1 MTRAERR
8 RAEREKNKTATY
20 NLTEEQLEAMVNE
33 KIAAELKRVKKEAT
47 EDAVRTSM
55 VLMLTLLAANIFR

>member
-1 MTRAERR
+1 MTRAEWR

-33 KIAAELKRVKKEAT
+33 KIAAELKRVKKKQQKMQY
-47 EDAVRTSM
+47 VH
-55 VLMLTLLAANIFR
+55 LWF

>member
-8 RAEREKNKTATY
+8 RAERDKNKTATY

-33 KIAAELKRVKKEAT
+33 KIASELKRVKRKRQKMRY
-47 EDAVRTSM
+47 VH
-55 VLMLTLLAANIFR
+55 LWF